1 MDTEGTHE
9 RLNDLFGEDHP
20 RTLLAAA
27 NLAVSLRLVGDCSGR
42 RTWIAETLATMT
54 AHIFG
59 PEHPPTL
66 LTTNALAQDLRET
79 GEFGQ
84 SVAMLRTTMRRY
96 RELIGDRTLEALRI
110 AKSLAVSLRRAGQR
124 DEARELVTQTCMLFD
139 QFFPDTPDAVAAAL
153 ERASC
158 LSATGE
164 KVEARDQ
171 ALAILESQRRALGPA
186 HPYTLA
192 AASNLSSYHR
202 GLGDLDAAHS
212 LGEATLSELT
222 TALGED
228 HPFVLC
234 CWVNVANM
242 FGDLGRVAEA
252 EVLERATVDRLQQR
266 LGQAHPD
273 TLACQSNLAITLQ
286 ALGHSTEATK
296 LRRATIDALVRTLG
310 EDHPSVRN
318 AQDGRRLN
326 RDLEPQ
332 PI

>member
-1 MDTEGTHE
+1 M
-9 RLNDLFGEDHP
+9 
-20 RTLLAAA
+20 
-27 NLAVSLRLVGDCSGR
+27 
-42 RTWIAETLATMT
+42 
-54 AHIFG
+54 
-59 PEHPPTL
+59 
-66 LTTNALAQDLRET
+66 
-79 GEFGQ
+79 
-84 SVAMLRTTMRRY
+84 
-96 RELIGDRTLEALRI
+96 
-110 AKSLAVSLRRAGQR
+110 
-124 DEARELVTQTCMLFD
+124 
-139 QFFPDTPDAVAAAL
+139 
-153 ERASC
+153 
-158 LSATGE
+158 
-164 KVEARDQ
+164 
-171 ALAILESQRRALGPA
+171 
-186 HPYTLA
+186 
-192 AASNLSSYHR
+192 
-202 GLGDLDAAHS
+202 
-212 LGEATLSELT
+212 T

-234 CWVNVANM
+234 CSVNVANM